1 MDNFNKSTAVI
12 QCHFL
17 SNQIF
22 QHSQQL
28 PQIAELGFAVGRCDF
43 KPFKSTLGETVSLD
57 VPRKKSSFLL

>member
-1 MDNFNKSTAVI
+1 MDNFNKSTAVV

-28 PQIAELGFAVGRCDF
+28 PQIAELGLAVGHCDF
-43 KPFKSTLGETVSLD
+43 KPLN
-57 VPRKKSSFLL
+57 PH

>member
-1 MDNFNKSTAVI
+1 MNNFNKSTAVI

-28 PQIAELGFAVGRCDF
+28 PQTAELGLAVGHCDC
-43 KPFKSTLGETVSLD
+43 KPLQIYA
-57 VPRKKSSFLL
+57 RRNSFP